1 MHVTRRDY
9 LQIRTVFNLS
19 GVVPWCEIK
28 GKDLVEL
35 QWKIQLDNASWIF
48 KLLLQNQNFT
58 TKNICIQQASLS
70 GDDRGLKK
78 GENLYLLKMCTRPNS
93 GSFTSNI
100 FWASEKSL
108 IVWNPRACPLQGPAI
123 SQHSVASPRWG
134 SRVGITRF
142 RGNKWETLLN
152 NGDKDH
158 LGHLSVAL
166 PWMCVHYR
174 ARNECSRSLYGEGSF
189 WGLGWVSRSIRSL
202 HLCPNF

>member
-1 MHVTRRDY
+1 MNFQAPAPESKFYYKKY
-9 LQIRTVFNLS
+9 LHPAGIAERGWQRT
-19 GVVPWCEIK
+19 EK
-28 GKDLVEL
+28 GRE
-35 QWKIQLDNASWIF
+35 SW
-48 KLLLQNQNFT
+48 
-58 TKNICIQQASLS
+58 
-70 GDDRGLKK
+70 
-78 GENLYLLKMCTRPNS
+78 LLKMCTRQNS

-100 FWASEKSL
+100 FGASEKSL

-166 PWMCVHYR
+166 PWMCVHCR
-174 ARNECSRSLYGEGSF
+174 ARNECSQSLYGEGSF
-189 WGLGWVSRSIRSL
+189 WGLGWVSRFIRSL
-202 HLCPNF
+202 HLCQG

>member
-1 MHVTRRDY
+1 MLVLEQCTWQDVTIYKSGQFSTCPVSCRGVKLKEKTWLNCSEKFSLTMHHEFSSSCSR
-9 LQIRTVFNLS
+9 
-19 GVVPWCEIK
+19 IK
-28 GKDLVEL
+28 
-35 QWKIQLDNASWIF
+35 I
-48 KLLLQNQNFT
+48 LLQ
-58 TKNICIQQASLS
+58 KNICIQQASMS

-93 GSFTSNI
+93 GSYTSNI

-108 IVWNPRACPLQGPAI
+108 IVWNPRKCPLQGPAI

-166 PWMCVHYR
+166 PWMYVHYR
-174 ARNECSRSLYGEGSF
+174 ARMFAKFVRRRLL
-189 WGLGWVSRSIRSL
+189 LGPWLSKPVY
-202 HLCPNF
+202 

>member
-58 TKNICIQQASLS
+58 TKKYLHPAGIDERGWQRTEKRIESLFIENVHKTKQWIFYLKYFWSIWKKLDCMKSPRVSLARPSHQPAFS
-70 GDDRGLKK
+70 G
-78 GENLYLLKMCTRPNS
+78 
-93 GSFTSNI
+93 
-100 FWASEKSL
+100 
-108 IVWNPRACPLQGPAI
+108 
-123 SQHSVASPRWG
+123 SPRWG

-174 ARNECSRSLYGEGSF
+174 ARMFAKFVRRRLL
-189 WGLGWVSRSIRSL
+189 LGPWLSKPVY
-202 HLCPNF
+202 